1 MGRPERLEIKA
12 AGKEIVHGKPHG
24 TMLLLYAP
32 LEHKNGYVFLL
43 AQISPSCK
51 NSTKLASLLNESVE
65 RLRRQLD
72 QRSHLQHRFEQSL
85 QALNNDIAELVEE
98 GDLNISHL
106 QSVLGVLRDDTF
118 ILSGGGKMS
127 VLFLRKTAKQHV
139 RFYDLMHNL
148 NSESGSVK
156 IGKFFGTVLDGTL
169 QSDDVLIIASGP
181 FSQYINLEESHPL
194 FTTLPPTSTLETIET
209 QFPAR
214 AHIGVLVFQAKA
226 EKDVLTGYG
235 HLLGAK
241 ESIRA
246 FEDTASDTEAMLS
259 LEKPHFQESFSKVVQ
274 LVRSGSNSERL
285 DAIKKIF
292 IRIWKILR
300 IIAVYI
306 IHILSNVAVSAWS
319 LFTALVNRGS
329 TRKRALHHAMSAW
342 SRTWKS
348 GSKSISKLSILNKA
362 SMVGILVIIV
372 VLVGTIFGLKARKS
386 HNIAEEAFAGTIAQ
400 VDERLNAADASLI
413 YSDIPA
419 ARRAINEAETSL
431 NTLELNK
438 QRYVDQAAERELR
451 IAGLYEQVRLVIQP
465 EFTRISIPTNDGFST
480 NGKVV
485 MHSNGVIS
493 RIDQSSLLSSNVANP
508 NSVSPKASTA
518 FNNDIVF
525 TTQEKSL
532 ARYRS
537 DQGSIQSVGINAVEN
552 ELVNAHD
559 LLHYGERL
567 YVLVPV
573 DNQIYRHQLIED
585 QDYGPGTAWLKDPV
599 DFSQATAITIDGTLW
614 VSDGATIRHFD
625 QGTEV
630 GFPQEIIDPPLQS
643 VTDLWTDN
651 DSSLLF
657 VLEALGD
664 RLVVLDKET
673 NALLGQYVDPA
684 LRSARGLSID
694 VNNRTAY
701 VVTQSELLIFP
712 LTSVMQ

>member
-1 MGRPERLEIKA
+1 MGRSERLEIKA
-12 AGKEIVHGKPHG
+12 AGKEIVHGKPYG

-43 AQISPSCK
+43 AKISPNCK
-51 NSTKLASLLNESVE
+51 SATQLSSLLNESVE
-65 RLRRQLD
+65 RLRRRLD

-85 QALNNDIAELVEE
+85 QALNNDVAELVEN
-98 GDLNISHL
+98 GTLNIDHL

-156 IGKFFGTVLDGTL
+156 VGKFFGTVLDGTL
-169 QSDDVLIIASGP
+169 QADDVLVVASGP

-214 AHIGVLVFQAKA
+214 AHIGVLVFQVKS

-274 LVRSGSNSERL
+274 LVRSGSTSERL
-285 DAIKKIF
+285 DAVKSVF
-292 IRIWKILR
+292 LRIWKILKV
-300 IIAVYI
+300 IAVYI
-306 IHILSNVAVSAWS
+306 VHIVGNILVSAWS

-348 GSKSISKLSILNKA
+348 GSKRISKLSVLNKA
-362 SMVGILVIIV
+362 SMVGILVIV
-372 VLVGTIFGLKARKS
+372 VILTVTILGLRARRA
-386 HNIAEEAFAGTIAQ
+386 HNISEAAFAETIAS

-419 ARRAINEAETSL
+419 ARRAVKEAETSL
-431 NTLELNK
+431 ASLEKSK
-438 QRYVDQAAERELR
+438 QRHIDQATERELR
-451 IAGLYEQVRLVIQP
+451 ITGIYEQVRLVLQP
-465 EFTRISIPTNDGFST
+465 EFTRVSIPTNDGFAT

-493 RIDQSSLLSSNVANP
+493 RIDQSSLLPSNVANP
-508 NSVSPKASTA
+508 NSVSPKAGTA

-525 TTQEKSL
+525 TTQQKSL

-567 YVLVPV
+567 YVLVPA

-599 DFSQATAITIDGTLW
+599 DFSQATSIAVDGTMW
-614 VSDGATIRHFD
+614 VSDGPTIRHFD
-625 QGTEV
+625 QGAEV

-643 VTDLWTDN
+643 VTDLWTDS
-651 DSSLLF
+651 DSSFLF

-684 LRSARGLSID
+684 FRGARGLSID
-694 VNNRTAY
+694 INNRTAY
-701 VVTQSELLIFP
+701 VITQSELLTFP